1 MADQR
6 QGQLNTQSD
15 VIWQQKWLQEN
26 RYGAKYGKSWWC
38 IHTHQLH
45 VIYVQK
51 REVNIIETFR
61 VVCMQVIFFLK
72 KTGKMVTA
80 RSSHLL
86 PIEAVEDCVV
96 SAHRVST

>member
-51 REVNIIETFR
+51 REVNIIETYQGSL
-61 VVCMQVIFFLK
+61 QVIFLK
-72 KTGKMVTA
+72 KTGKMVTS

-96 SAHRVST
+96 SAHRVSA

>member
-15 VIWQQKWLQEN
+15 VIWQQNWLQEN

-51 REVNIIETFR
+51 REVNIIETYQGSLYARNLF
-61 VVCMQVIFFLK
+61 K
-72 KTGKMVTA
+72 KREKWSRQG
-80 RSSHLL
+80 HLTFCL
-86 PIEAVEDCVV
+86 SRRWKIAL
-96 SAHRVST
+96 SALTE

>member
-61 VVCMQVIFFLK
+61 VVCMQVIFF
-72 KTGKMVTA
+72 
-80 RSSHLL
+80 
-86 PIEAVEDCVV
+86 
-96 SAHRVST
+96 